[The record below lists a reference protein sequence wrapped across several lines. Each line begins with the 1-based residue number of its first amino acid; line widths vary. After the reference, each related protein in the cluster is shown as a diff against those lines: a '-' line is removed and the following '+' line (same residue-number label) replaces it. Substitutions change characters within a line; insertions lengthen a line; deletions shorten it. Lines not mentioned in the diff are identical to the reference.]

1 MSSTDDVVR
10 RLRGEEREATA
21 AARVTG
27 VEDED
32 VVERP
37 RAGGA
42 PRRGRELRAVAV
54 ASERKKKLGFRMRA
68 AAVASGGE

>member
-1 MSSTDDVVR
+1 MSQDKDGGVPVSSTDDVVR

-42 PRRGRELRAVAV
+42 PRRGRELRAVATV
-54 ASERKKKLGFRMRA
+54 
-68 AAVASGGE
+68 GGGIEIRVWD